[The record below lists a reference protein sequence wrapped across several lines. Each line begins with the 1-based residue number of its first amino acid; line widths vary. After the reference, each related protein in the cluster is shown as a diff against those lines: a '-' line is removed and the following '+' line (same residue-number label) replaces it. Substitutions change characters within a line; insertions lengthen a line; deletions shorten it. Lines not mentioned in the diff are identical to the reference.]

1 MVVMQALFELQAVLA
16 DSKSTAEQIEEKV
29 AAVRE
34 ARRKARIEF
43 EEAEKDLLLL
53 LTLDQVAVL
62 TELGY
67 LD

>member
-1 MVVMQALFELQAVLA
+1 MQALFELQAVLA

>member
-1 MVVMQALFELQAVLA
+1 MAVMQTLFELQAVLA
-16 DSKSTAEQIEEKV
+16 DSKATAEQIGEKV

-34 ARRKARIEF
+34 ARRKARLEF
-43 EEAEKDLLLL
+43 EVAQKDLLPL

-62 TELGY
+62 AELGY